1 MGGETIMPG
10 KIFYRERGK
19 VGEGEKKP
27 RFKLMAVSGV
37 ELDFYSYHLRKK
49 ELEQIAKAVG
59 AKLVLMERS
68 TKGSEVEVEVVDLPK
83 GRKPRR

>member
-1 MGGETIMPG
+1 MPG

-27 RFKLMAVSGV
+27 RFKLVAVSGV
-37 ELDFYSYHLRKK
+37 EIDFYSNHLRKK

-59 AKLVLMERS
+59 AKLVLMERG
-68 TKGSEVEVEVVDLPK
+68 TKVNEVEVEVGDLPK
-83 GRKPRR
+83 GKKPKR

>member
-1 MGGETIMPG
+1 MPG

-27 RFKLMAVSGV
+27 RFKLVAVSGV
-37 ELDFYSYHLRKK
+37 AIDFYANHLRKK

-59 AKLVLMERS
+59 AKLVLME
-68 TKGSEVEVEVVDLPK
+68 KGDKRGEEEVEVVEPPRR
-83 GRKPRR
+83 RKPRK

>member
-1 MGGETIMPG
+1 MPG

-27 RFKLMAVSGV
+27 RFKLVAVSGV
-37 ELDFYSYHLRKK
+37 EINFHANHLRKK

-59 AKLVLMERS
+59 AKLVLMERG
-68 TKGSEVEVEVVDLPK
+68 TKGSEEEVEV
-83 GRKPRR
+83 GERKKARKSKR

>member
-1 MGGETIMPG
+1 MPG

-27 RFKLMAVSGV
+27 RFKLVAVSGV
-37 ELDFYSYHLRKK
+37 AIDFYANHLRKK
-49 ELEQIAKAVG
+49 ELEQIARDVG
-59 AKLVLMERS
+59 AKLVLMERGPQGEE
-68 TKGSEVEVEVVDLPK
+68 TEVEVVEPAK

>member
-1 MGGETIMPG
+1 MPG

-27 RFKLMAVSGV
+27 RFKLVAVSGV
-37 ELDFYSYHLRKK
+37 DIDFHANHLRKK

-59 AKLVLMERS
+59 AKLVLMERGA
-68 TKGSEVEVEVVDLPK
+68 KGEEGEVEVRDLPK
-83 GRKPRR
+83 GRKSRK

>member
-1 MGGETIMPG
+1 MPG

-27 RFKLMAVSGV
+27 RFKLVAVSGV
-37 ELDFYSYHLRKK
+37 AIDFYANHLRKK

-59 AKLVLMERS
+59 AKLVLMEKG
-68 TKGSEVEVEVVDLPK
+68 TKREEAEVEVVEPPRS
-83 GRKPRR
+83 RKPRK

>member
-1 MGGETIMPG
+1 MPG

-27 RFKLMAVSGV
+27 RFKLVAVSGV
-37 ELDFYSYHLRKK
+37 DIDFHANHLRKK

-59 AKLVLMERS
+59 AKLVLMERG
-68 TKGSEVEVEVVDLPK
+68 TKGEEGEVEVRDLPK
-83 GRKPRR
+83 GRKSRK